1 MERTEVKV
9 ESYRFIVHGRVQG
22 VFYRKF
28 VAQKLRALGIQGYV
42 RNLPDGTVEVVARLS
57 EDQLDAVLQTLKEG
71 SPMSE
76 VEDITVEVL
85 DEDDLLYDGF
95 EIRYE

>member
-1 MERTEVKV
+1 M
-9 ESYRFIVHGRVQG
+9 ESYRFLISGKVQG

-42 RNLPDGTVEVVARLS
+42 RNLPDGRVEVVACLT
-57 EDQLDAVLQTLKEG
+57 EEEMPAVLETLQEG

-76 VEDITVEVL
+76 VEKIVTQNL
-85 DEDDLLYDGF
+85 DEDDLIYDGF
-95 EIRYE
+95 EIRY